1 MKDRLQRFMQ
11 GRYGVDQLSNFIV
24 VVAVVLLVI
33 ELFLPSFKIRS
44 IVNLVAVCMLVY
56 SYFRI
61 FSRNHYKR
69 YAENERFLKY
79 FDRTQR
85 WFQQQRNKKDLH
97 KGRRTVSL
105 NVHAANNPFVCRKG
119 KGRLQSLVQSAR
131 QNLYADHRNA

>member
-1 MKDRLQRFMQ
+1 MRERLQRFMQ

-85 WFQQQRNKKDLH
+85 WFTKKQR
-97 KGRRTVSL
+97 RF
-105 NVHAANNPFVCRKG
+105 AQRKT
-119 KGRLQSLVQSAR
+119 
-131 QNLYADHRNA
+131 HRFFKCPCC

>member
-1 MKDRLQRFMQ
+1 MRERLQRFMQ

-79 FDRTQR
+79 FVRIQR
-85 WFQQQRNKKDLH
+85 WFTKKEDLH

-119 KGRLQSLVQSAR
+119 KERLQSLVQSAR

>member
-1 MKDRLQRFMQ
+1 MRERLQRFMQ

-85 WFQQQRNKKDLH
+85 WFTKKQKRFAQRKTHRFFKCPCC
-97 KGRRTVSL
+97 KQSIRV
-105 NVHAANNPFVCRKG
+105 PKG
-119 KGRLQSLVQSAR
+119 KERLQSLVQSAR

>member
-1 MKDRLQRFMQ
+1 MRERLQRFMQ

-85 WFQQQRNKKDLH
+85 WFTKKQKRFAQRKTHRFFKCPCC
-97 KGRRTVSL
+97 KQFIRV
-105 NVHAANNPFVCRKG
+105 PKG
-119 KGRLQSLVQSAR
+119 KGKIAITCPKCSTEFIRRS
-131 QNLYADHRNA
+131 

>member
-1 MKDRLQRFMQ
+1 MRERLQRFMQ

-33 ELFLPSFKIRS
+33 ELFVPSFKIRS

-85 WFQQQRNKKDLH
+85 WFTKKQRRFAQRKTHRFFKCPCC
-97 KGRRTVSL
+97 KQSIRV
-105 NVHAANNPFVCRKG
+105 PKG
-119 KGRLQSLVQSAR
+119 KGKIAITCPKCSTEFIRRS
-131 QNLYADHRNA
+131 